1 LDCLQV
7 ESKKVKESQNKSKK
21 VKISLKKSRK
31 VSFEPTGKI
40 KASNCIPAKKAAAKG
55 RVQKGFMPIAQ

>member
-1 LDCLQV
+1 LQV
-7 ESKKVKESQNKSKK
+7 ESKK